1 MKRRFFLVAFVLVLT
16 LGGWAEAASFSDIDG
31 HWAKD
36 YIEWTAANNIFTGY
50 EDGTF
55 KPDKKITRSEYVTII
70 SKFKGLDNYPDTL
83 NYYDVKAD
91 DWFYV
96 YLNDLVNTGLL
107 KNNSTFQ
114 GQSLITRDE
123 AFGLLG
129 QLFPNYTPT
138 STLTFNDNASIKRA
152 KDILV
157 LKDMGIIQGDDYN
170 YLNPAKP
177 LSRAEAATI
186 LYKLNVKGIYVNKA
200 ELAQANKNRLLS
212 FDFNSVPI
220 DDNFN
225 EDLAG
230 QMNQAVDQVK
240 TMMGITNQ
248 ANRQLTEEELE
259 TMEYEKRVAEAKASP
274 NYVATYEEAREKFIN
289 AILNQEPSFEITYDE
304 SIYEG
309 TDKSFMNIFGEFS
322 HTPLL
327 LGVVSEGGNAD
338 HYKSVNKFKYIISK
352 EEAASYRR
360 TIEDIVREVEYK
372 SDYEKAK
379 YIHDWI
385 VNNTSYAYDQYLS
398 GNYNISENITVYE
411 PLSVF
416 KFGKAVC
423 SGYASTFDLLAKEVG
438 LKSSIISGDAYNSEG
453 WGGHAWNLVEIDGEL
468 YHLDTTWD
476 DPVTTDGMEML
487 RYKYF
492 LIDDRTMGQD
502 HRWDESKYPRANSG
516 CLNQGLD
523 IDGWGSDRNDYRY
536 YNNDYNDDYYDDY
549 YDDY

>member
-1 MKRRFFLVAFVLVLT
+1 MKRRFFLVVFVLVLT
-16 LGGWAEAASFSDIDG
+16 LGGWAEAASFSDIEG

-36 YIEWTAANNIFTGY
+36 YIEWSAANNIFTGY

-138 STLTFNDNASIKRA
+138 SNLTFNDNASIKRA
-152 KDILV
+152 EDILV

-200 ELAQANKNRLLS
+200 ELAQAKENRLLS

-225 EDLAG
+225 EELAG

-240 TMMGITNQ
+240 TMMGITSQANQ
-248 ANRQLTEEELE
+248 AKKEPTKEELE
-259 TMEYEKRVAEAKASP
+259 AMEHERKVAEAKASP
-274 NYVATYEEAREKFIN
+274 NYVATYEEAREKFIKT
-289 AILNQEPSFEITYDE
+289 ILNQEPSFEITYDD
-304 SIYEG
+304 SIYAG
-309 TDKSFMNIFGEFS
+309 TDKSFMDIYTEVADS
-322 HTPLL
+322 PLF
-327 LGVVSEGGNAD
+327 LGVRSDGGYAN
-338 HYKSVNKFKYIISK
+338 HYETKQKFNYVISK

-360 TIEDIVREVEYK
+360 IIEDIVREVQYK

-379 YIHDWI
+379 YIHDWL
-385 VNNTSYAYDQYLS
+385 VNNTSYAYDQYYSKNYQMGNGITAFEILS
-398 GNYNISENITVYE
+398 I
-411 PLSVF
+411 F
-416 KFGKAVC
+416 KYGKGVC
-423 SGYASTFDLLAKEVG
+423 SAYATTFDLIAREAG
-438 LKSSIISGDAYNSEG
+438 LKTQFIHGDVNNNRGFG
-453 WGGHAWNLVEIDGEL
+453 WQNHVWNLVEIDGQL
-468 YHLDTTWD
+468 YHLDATWD
-476 DPVTTDGMEML
+476 DSVTTDGREML

-492 LIDDRTMGQD
+492 LIDDRTMSET
-502 HRWDESKYPRANSG
+502 HKWDESKYPSANNG

-523 IDGWGSDRNDYRY
+523 LTGRDNERNNSYYRSY
-536 YNNDYNDDYYDDY
+536 R
-549 YDDY
+549 

>member
-1 MKRRFFLVAFVLVLT
+1 MKRRFFLVAFVLVLA

-107 KNNSTFQ
+107 KNDTTFQ

-138 STLTFNDNASIKRA
+138 SNLTFNDNASIKRA

-170 YLNPAKP
+170 YLNPTKP

-200 ELAQANKNRLLS
+200 ELAQAKEKRLLS
-212 FDFNSVPI
+212 FDFNAVPI
-220 DDNFN
+220 DENFN
-225 EDLAG
+225 EELAG
-230 QMNQAVDQVK
+230 EMNQAVDQLK
-240 TMMGITNQ
+240 AMMGITSAGNNIPQ
-248 ANRQLTEEELE
+248 KVPTKEELE
-259 TMEYEKRVAEAKASP
+259 SAEHAKMVAEAKASP
-274 NYVATYEEAREKFIN
+274 DFVATYEEAKEKIKNTIINREESVKLTF
-289 AILNQEPSFEITYDE
+289 DE
-304 SIYEG
+304 SIYMG
-309 TDKSFMNIFGEFS
+309 TDKSFRNVFYDIAQDDLFM
-322 HTPLL
+322 
-327 LGVVSEGGNAD
+327 LGVKQKGGYTGPYESE
-338 HYKSVNKFKYIISK
+338 YIFDYEISN
-352 EEAASYRR
+352 EEADSYRR
-360 TIEDIVREVEYK
+360 TIEDIVRAVEYK

-385 VNNTSYAYDQYLS
+385 VNNTSYAHEQYMS
-398 GNYNISENITVYE
+398 GNYQMGNGITAYDI
-411 PLSVF
+411 LSIF
-416 KFGKAVC
+416 KYGKGVC
-423 SGYASTFDLLAKEVG
+423 QAYAETFHLIAREAG
-438 LKSSIISGDAYNSEG
+438 LKSRIISGDAYNSYG
-453 WGGHAWNLVEIDGEL
+453 WGGHAWNLVEIDGKL
-468 YHLDTTWD
+468 YHIDTTWD
-476 DPVTTDGMEML
+476 DLTRDDGTEKI
-487 RYKYF
+487 RYRYF
-492 LIDDRTMGQD
+492 LIDDRTMGED
-502 HRWDESKYPRANSG
+502 HKWDESKYPSANSG
-516 CLNQGLD
+516 CLNDGLHKE
-523 IDGWGSDRNDYRY
+523 YRY
-536 YNNDYNDDYYDDY
+536 DNEGNNNNYYNRYR
-549 YDDY
+549 

>member
-1 MKRRFFLVAFVLVLT
+1 MKRRFFLVTLVLVLA
-16 LGGWAEAASFSDIDG
+16 LGGYVEAETFSDIDG

-36 YIEWTAANNIFTGY
+36 YIEWSAANNIFTGY

-91 DWFYV
+91 DWFYI

-200 ELAQANKNRLLS
+200 ELAQAKENRLLS

-225 EDLAG
+225 EGLAG

-259 TMEYEKRVAEAKASP
+259 AMEHEKRVAEAKASP
-274 NYVATYEEAREKFIN
+274 NYVATYEEAKEKFIKT
-289 AILNQEPSFEITYDE
+289 ILNQEPSFEITYDD
-304 SIYEG
+304 SIYAG
-309 TDKSFMNIFGEFS
+309 TDKSFMDIYTEVADS
-322 HTPLL
+322 PLF
-327 LGVVSEGGNAD
+327 LGVRSDGGYAN
-338 HYKSVNKFKYIISK
+338 HYETKQKFNYVISK

-360 TIEDIVREVEYK
+360 IIEDIVREVQYK

-385 VNNTSYAYDQYLS
+385 VNNTSYAHEQYMS
-398 GNYNISENITVYE
+398 GNYQMGNGITAFE
-411 PLSVF
+411 ILSIF
-416 KFGKAVC
+416 KYGKGVC
-423 SGYASTFDLLAKEVG
+423 SAYAATFDLIANEAG
-438 LKSSIISGDAYNSEG
+438 LKTRVIHGDVDNNMGFG
-453 WGGHAWNLVEIDGEL
+453 WQGHAWNLVEIDGKL
-468 YHLDTTWD
+468 YHIDTTWD
-476 DPVTTDGMEML
+476 DLTRDDGTEKI
-487 RYKYF
+487 RYRYF
-492 LIDDRTMGQD
+492 LIDDRTMGED
-502 HRWDESKYPRANSG
+502 HRWDDSKYPRANNG
-516 CLNQGLD
+516 CLNDGLHKE
-523 IDGWGSDRNDYRY
+523 YRY
-536 YNNDYNDDYYDDY
+536 DNERNNNNYYNRYR
-549 YDDY
+549 

>member
-1 MKRRFFLVAFVLVLT
+1 MKRRFFLVTLVLVLAF
-16 LGGWAEAASFSDIDG
+16 GGYVEAATFSDIEG

-177 LSRAEAATI
+177 LSRSEAATI

-200 ELAQANKNRLLS
+200 ELAQAKENRLLS
-212 FDFNSVPI
+212 FDFNAVPI

-225 EDLAG
+225 EELAG

-240 TMMGITNQ
+240 TMMGITSQANQ
-248 ANRQLTEEELE
+248 AKKEPTKEELE
-259 TMEYEKRVAEAKASP
+259 AMEHEKKVAEAKASP
-274 NYVATYEEAREKFIN
+274 NYIATYEEAKEKFIKT
-289 AILNQEPSFEITYDE
+289 ILNQEPSFEITYDN
-304 SIYEG
+304 SIYKG
-309 TDKSFMNIFGEFS
+309 TDKSFMNIYVEVAD
-322 HTPLL
+322 TPLF
-327 LGVVSEGGNAD
+327 LGVMSEGGSAD
-338 HYKSVNKFKYIISK
+338 RYKAVYKFSYIISK
-352 EEAASYRR
+352 EEAASYRQ
-360 TIEDIVREVEYK
+360 TIEDIVREVEHK

-385 VNNTSYAYDQYLS
+385 VNNTSYAYDQYYS
-398 GNYNISENITVYE
+398 GNYQMSKGITAYE
-411 PLSVF
+411 PLSIF
-416 KFGKAVC
+416 KYGKGVC
-423 SGYASTFDLLAKEVG
+423 SAYATTFDLIAREAG
-438 LKSSIISGDAYNSEG
+438 LKTQFIHGDVNNNRGFG
-453 WGGHAWNLVEIDGEL
+453 WQNHVWNLVEIDGEL
-468 YHLDTTWD
+468 YHMDATWD
-476 DPVTTDGMEML
+476 DPVTTGGSEML

-523 IDGWGSDRNDYRY
+523 IDGWDNERNNSYYRSY
-536 YNNDYNDDYYDDY
+536 R
-549 YDDY
+549 

>member
-1 MKRRFFLVAFVLVLT
+1 MKRRFFLVVFVLVLA
-16 LGGWAEAASFSDIDG
+16 LGGWAEAASFSDIEG

-36 YIEWTAANNIFTGY
+36 YIEWSAANNIFTGY

-138 STLTFNDNASIKRA
+138 SNLTFNDNASIKRA

-225 EDLAG
+225 EELAG

-259 TMEYEKRVAEAKASP
+259 AMEHEKRVAEAKASP
-274 NYVATYEEAREKFIN
+274 NYVATYEEAKEKFIKT
-289 AILNQEPSFEITYDE
+289 ILNQEPSFEITYDD
-304 SIYEG
+304 SIYAG
-309 TDKSFMNIFGEFS
+309 TDKSFMDIYTEVADS
-322 HTPLL
+322 PLF
-327 LGVVSEGGNAD
+327 LGVRSDGGYAN
-338 HYKSVNKFKYIISK
+338 HYETKQKFNYVISK

-360 TIEDIVREVEYK
+360 TIEDIVRAVEDK

-385 VNNTSYAYDQYLS
+385 VNNTSYAHEQYMS
-398 GNYNISENITVYE
+398 GNYQMGNGITAFE
-411 PLSVF
+411 ILSIF
-416 KFGKAVC
+416 KYGKV
-423 SGYASTFDLLAKEVG
+423 
-438 LKSSIISGDAYNSEG
+438 
-453 WGGHAWNLVEIDGEL
+453 
-468 YHLDTTWD
+468 
-476 DPVTTDGMEML
+476 ML
-487 RYKYF
+487 G
-492 LIDDRTMGQD
+492 I
-502 HRWDESKYPRANSG
+502 
-516 CLNQGLD
+516 
-523 IDGWGSDRNDYRY
+523 
-536 YNNDYNDDYYDDY
+536 
-549 YDDY
+549 

>member
-1 MKRRFFLVAFVLVLT
+1 MFVTFALILVLA
-16 LGGWAEAASFSDIDG
+16 GWAEAASFSDIDG

-36 YIEWTAANNIFTGY
+36 YIEWTASNNIFTGY

-91 DWFYV
+91 DWFYI

-138 STLTFNDNASIKRA
+138 SNLTFNDNASIKRA

-170 YLNPAKP
+170 YLNPTKP
-177 LSRAEAATI
+177 ISRAEVATI
-186 LYKLNVKGIYVNKA
+186 LYKLNIKGIYVNKA
-200 ELAQANKNRLLS
+200 ELAQAKENRLLS
-212 FDFNSVPI
+212 FDFNAVPI
-220 DDNFN
+220 DENFN
-225 EDLAG
+225 EDLAS
-230 QMNQAVDQVK
+230 QMNQAVDQLK

-248 ANRQLTEEELE
+248 ANQPPKEYTKEELE
-259 TMEYEKRVAEAKASP
+259 AMEHEKKVAEAKASP

-309 TDKSFMNIFGEFS
+309 TDKSFMNIYGEFAD
-322 HTPLL
+322 TPLL
-327 LGVVSEGGNAD
+327 LGVISNGGHSD
-338 HYKSVNKFKYIISK
+338 RYKSVDKFKYIISK
-352 EEAASYRR
+352 EEAASYRK
-360 TIEDIVREVEYK
+360 TIEDIVRAVEHK

-379 YIHDWI
+379 YIHDWM
-385 VNNTSYAYDQYLS
+385 VHNTSYAYDQYNS
-398 GNYNISENITVYE
+398 GNYSISEHTTVYE

-416 KFGKAVC
+416 KYGKAVC
-423 SGYASTFDLLAKEVG
+423 SGYAITFDLIAREAG
-438 LKSSIISGDAYNSEG
+438 LKSTYISGQAYNSKG
-453 WGGHAWNLVEIDGEL
+453 WGAHAWNLVEIDGKL
-468 YHLDTTWD
+468 YHIDTTWD
-476 DPVTTDGMEML
+476 DLTRDDGTEKI

-492 LIDDRTMGQD
+492 LIDDRTMSED
-502 HRWDESKYPRANSG
+502 HKWDGSKYPSANSG
-516 CLNQGLD
+516 CLNDGLHKE
-523 IDGWGSDRNDYRY
+523 YRY
-536 YNNDYNDDYYDDY
+536 DNESNNNNYYNRYR
-549 YDDY
+549 